1 MNIIHSICK
10 RLLILTFALCAFQAA
25 SAYGQDAKLNID
37 NLNHLSDKAV
47 QIVDVT
53 LGRELIDLARKF
65 IPGKTADEL
74 KIKELLGSIQGV
86 YVKRFEFENEGTFG
100 DSDVGPVRSQLQ
112 NPAWSKI
119 ITYIN
124 RKRDGNKMNVEVFLM
139 LQGSIIKGL
148 SVLATESKALTVVNL
163 VGPIDLEKLAQL
175 EGRFG
180 IPDIGLRQA
189 TGQPVTPPDQ
199 QPDEAP
205 KKDKPELKKP
215 F

>member
-1 MNIIHSICK
+1 MNNIHSICK
-10 RLLILTFALCAFQAA
+10 RLIILTLALCAFQAA
-25 SAYGQDAKLNID
+25 SANAQDGKVHMS
-37 NLNHLSDKAV
+37 NLDHLTNKAV
-47 QIVDVT
+47 EIVDVT
-53 LGRELIDLARKF
+53 LDDTLIKMAGRF
-65 IPGKTADEL
+65 IPGKTPDEL
-74 KIKELLGSIQGV
+74 KIKELLNTIQGV
-86 YVKRFEFENEGTFG
+86 YVKRFAFENEGEFT
-100 DSDVGPVRSQLQ
+100 DSDVNPIRSQLQ

-124 RKRDGNKMNVEVFLM
+124 KKRDGNKMNVEVFLM
-139 LQGSIIKGL
+139 TQGSIIKGL

-199 QPDEAP
+199 QTDEAP